1 MKATVEMLRN
11 MIGQKVVGIA
21 INKDNQLKLFL
32 ANEQEVWMNNLPEI
46 EVMDDG
52 DNQIEDERRNIEWG
66 EEG

>member
-1 MKATVEMLRN
+1 MKATVEILRN

-52 DNQIEDERRNIEWG
+52 DNQIENERGNTEWG
-66 EEG
+66 EKG